1 MITAPVSLLPL
12 RDLFFILC
20 NILRIVGQSSNYRA
34 HHILYS
40 WSCSEHVSYCF
51 PIDEKELMLACHHKV
66 NQLLKDLA
74 IWRGREV
81 I

>member
-12 RDLFFILC
+12 RYLFFILC

-40 WSCSEHVSYCF
+40 RSCSEHVSYTVCG
-51 PIDEKELMLACHHKV
+51 ES
-66 NQLLKDLA
+66 Q
-74 IWRGREV
+74 
-81 I
+81 